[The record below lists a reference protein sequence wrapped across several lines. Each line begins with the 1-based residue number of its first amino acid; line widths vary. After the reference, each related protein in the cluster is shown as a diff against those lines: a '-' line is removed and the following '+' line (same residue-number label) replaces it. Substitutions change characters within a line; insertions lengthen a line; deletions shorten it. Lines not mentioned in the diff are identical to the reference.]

1 MASQAFR
8 LRPAAEADF
17 EPMLALSIRVMRG
30 HLERL
35 GRYDPDRRRARMRKQ
50 FEAGILHIIDRDGAM
65 IGCVGVEAGG
75 AAVEIHSLFLETECQ
90 GRGLGQAVFHAIQAA
105 HPGRPFQIE
114 VLKESPARRFWERLG
129 FTVLDEQ
136 PFDWV
141 LHRPAD

>member
-17 EPMLALSIRVMRG
+17 EPMLALSIRVMRP
-30 HLERL
+30 HLERI
-35 GRYDPDRRRARMRKQ
+35 GRYDPDRRRVRMRKQ
-50 FEAGILHIIDRDGAM
+50 FDAGILNVIEAEGAM
-65 IGCVGVEAGG
+65 IGCVGVEAAGE
-75 AAVEIHSLFLETECQ
+75 AVEIHSLFLEPECQ
-90 GRGLGQAVFHAIQAA
+90 GRGLGQAVFHAIQTA
-105 HPGRPFQIE
+105 HPGRPCAIE

-129 FTVLDEQ
+129 FIVTGEQ

>member
-1 MASQAFR
+1 MASQVFR

-17 EPMLALSIRVMRG
+17 QPMLALSIRVMRA
-30 HLERL
+30 HLERI

-50 FEAGILHIIDRDGAM
+50 FDVGILQVIEADGAM

-75 AAVEIHSLFLETECQ
+75 EAVEIHSLFLEPAVQ
-90 GRGLGQAVFHAIQAA
+90 GRGLGQAVFRTIQAS
-105 HPGRPFQIE
+105 HPGRPFHIE

-129 FTVLDEQ
+129 FTVVGEQ

-141 LHRPAD
+141 LRRPAD

>member
-17 EPMLALSIRVMRG
+17 EPMLALSIRVMRP
-30 HLERL
+30 HLERI

-50 FEAGILHIIDRDGAM
+50 FDAGILNVIEADGAM
-65 IGCVGVEAGG
+65 LGCVGIEQGG
-75 AAVEIHSLFLETECQ
+75 DAIEIHSLFLAPEAQ
-90 GRGLGQAVFHAIQAA
+90 GRGLGVAVFRAIQAT
-105 HPGRPFQIE
+105 HPGRAFAIE

-129 FTVLDEQ
+129 FVVTGEQ

>member
-17 EPMLALSIRVMRG
+17 EPMLALSIRVMRA
-30 HLERL
+30 HLERI

-50 FEAGILHIIDRDGAM
+50 FEAGILNAIERDGAM
-65 IGCVGVEAGG
+65 IGCVGIEQASE
-75 AAVEIHSLFLETECQ
+75 AVEIHSLFLEPEAQ
-90 GRGLGQAVFHAIQAA
+90 GQGLGAAVFRAIHAS
-105 HPGRPFQIE
+105 HPGRAFAIE

-129 FTVLDEQ
+129 FVVTGEQ

-141 LHRPAD
+141 LHRAPD

>member
-17 EPMLALSIRVMRG
+17 EPMLALSIRVMRP
-30 HLERL
+30 HLERI
-35 GRYDPDRRRARMRKQ
+35 GRYDPDRRRVRMRKQ
-50 FEAGILHIIDRDGAM
+50 FDAGILNVIEAEGAM
-65 IGCVGVEAGG
+65 IGCVGIEQGSE
-75 AAVEIHSLFLETECQ
+75 AVEIHSLFLEPGCQ

-105 HPGRPFQIE
+105 HPGRAFTIE

-129 FTVLDEQ
+129 FAVIGEQ